1 MEDCS
6 ELLDRIRLI
15 NKEAKKAKKSMICEQ
30 VEVVVAAAS
39 TIKLKNETCVSKF
52 QKIEKCSKVYALY

>member
-1 MEDCS
+1 
-6 ELLDRIRLI
+6 
-15 NKEAKKAKKSMICEQ
+15 MICEQ

-52 QKIEKCSKVYALY
+52 QKIEICSKVYALY